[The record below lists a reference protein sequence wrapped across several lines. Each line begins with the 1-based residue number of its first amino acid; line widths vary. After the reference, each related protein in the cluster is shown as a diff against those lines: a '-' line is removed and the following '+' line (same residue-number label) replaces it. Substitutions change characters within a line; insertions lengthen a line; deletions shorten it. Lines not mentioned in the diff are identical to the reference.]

1 MTKKKSLRNCVD
13 LSELIMGMVSKVF
26 FYAQQESKV
35 KKCKSVLQADRT
47 IPRFQVAGYGYHGTV

>member
-47 IPRFQVAGYGYHGTV
+47 ISLQSLCLMYLLVEL

>member
-47 IPRFQVAGYGYHGTV
+47 IATSRFVRSQA